1 MSELHLSPLNTVF
14 FHPAK
19 PYKGRV
25 EKAKVQRATG
35 EFLLEVTGLLSFS
48 LIL

>member
-1 MSELHLSPLNTVF
+1 MSELHVSPLNTVF

-35 EFLLEVTGLLSFS
+35 EFLLEVPGFFSFS